1 MAKKILSRNRFR
13 KCRKVAVSVAKVA
26 VIVARVAVIVATEV
40 DGAIAVT
47 AVTVPVD
54 VVDSREVAAA
64 EEDVGRKLGGL
75 QREKLT

>member
-1 MAKKILSRNRFR
+1 MAKKILSRKRFR

-26 VIVARVAVIVATEV
+26 MSVARVAVSVATEV
-40 DGAIAVT
+40 DAVT

-54 VVDSREVAAA
+54 VVDSREAAEE
-64 EEDVGRKLGGL
+64 EEDVGLKLGGL